1 MKDIT
6 VVIGNYN
13 YARFL
18 REAIESA
25 LGNTD
30 ERVRVLVIDDGSTDG
45 SRAIIESF
53 GARVSSVFKE
63 NQGQSSVYNLGLEL
77 VQTEYV
83 LFLDSDDVLYPGAL
97 DAVLRA
103 FEADVRGEFA
113 KVQFPLDVINEEG
126 VRTGV
131 RVPHSTPPSDCGA
144 LLRRGWLYP
153 SPPASGNAYRVSALR
168 SVFPIP
174 MSTQHR
180 KAADFFAIYGIALTG
195 AICALETSLG
205 GYRVHRKNEEKRSAT
220 PGHASLALGNCEN
233 VSEVERSFPWRWET
247 LRFMVR
253 TRLHEELP
261 PRFID
266 FSFEKNRLCVRLYDA
281 PTLERWR
288 WLMFESRRYFG
299 ALLLN
304 PFWGPGKKF
313 AALGLTLSCLVPSRG
328 LNHYVLRYISN
339 PAARAAGHALDADP
353 RRSAAA
359 GG

>member
-18 REAIESA
+18 REAIDSA
-25 LGNTD
+25 LASAD
-30 ERVRVLVIDDGSTDG
+30 DRVRVLVINDGSTDG

-53 GARVSSVFKE
+53 GDRVTPIFKE

-103 FEADVRGEFA
+103 FASDDFV
-113 KVQFPLDVINEEG
+113 KVQFPLDVISEDS
-126 VRTGV
+126 VPTGV
-131 RVPHSTPPSDCGA
+131 RVPHSTPPRDCGA
-144 LLRRGWLYP
+144 LLREGWLYP

-168 SVFPIP
+168 KVFPIP
-174 MSTQHR
+174 MSAQHR
-180 KAADFFAIYGIALTG
+180 KAADFFAIYGVALTG
-195 AICALETSLG
+195 AICALDVPLG
-205 GYRVHRKNEEKRSAT
+205 GYRVHRKAAEKRSAT
-220 PGHASLALGNCEN
+220 IGQASLSLGNCEN

-253 TRLHEELP
+253 TRLNEELP

-288 WLMFESRRYFG
+288 WLMFESRRYFS

-304 PFWGPGKKF
+304 PFWGPGKKL

-339 PAARAAGHALDADP
+339 PAARPAAGYVADTADAQ
-353 RRSAAA
+353 RSAAA

>member
-25 LGNTD
+25 LANAS

-45 SRAIIESF
+45 SRAIIESY
-53 GARVSSVFKE
+53 GDRLMPVFKE

-103 FEADVRGEFA
+103 FESGEFA

-126 VRTGV
+126 ARTGV
-131 RVPHSTPPSDCGA
+131 RVPHSTPPRDCGA
-144 LLRRGWLYP
+144 LLRQGWLYP

-195 AICALETSLG
+195 AICALDAPFG
-205 GYRVHRKNEEKRSAT
+205 GYRVHRKAADRSSAT
-220 PGHASLALGNCEN
+220 RGHASLALGNCEN

-261 PRFID
+261 ARFID

-288 WLMFESRRYFG
+288 WLTFESRRYFA

-304 PFWGPGKKF
+304 PFWGPGKKI

-339 PAARAAGHALDADP
+339 PAARAAGGAALDAADP
-353 RRSAAA
+353 HRSAAA